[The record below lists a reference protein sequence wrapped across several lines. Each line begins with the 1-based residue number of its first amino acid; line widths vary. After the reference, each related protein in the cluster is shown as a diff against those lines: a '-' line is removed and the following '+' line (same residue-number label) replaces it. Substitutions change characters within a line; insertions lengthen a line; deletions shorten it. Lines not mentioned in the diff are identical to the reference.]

1 MSYLLDTNHC
11 SYINNGNPQVTDAL
25 KSCAGLTIGVSI
37 ITYAELLY
45 MTEKSALKSQNLG
58 AVQVFCLTLIYILLM
73 KKLPLFT
80 VV

>member
-11 SYINNGNPQVTDAL
+11 SYIINGNPQVTDTL
-25 KSCAGLTIGVSI
+25 KFRSAVTIGVSI

-58 AVQVFCLTLIYILLM
+58 AVQVFCLMLICILLM
-73 KKLPLFT
+73 KKLLLFT